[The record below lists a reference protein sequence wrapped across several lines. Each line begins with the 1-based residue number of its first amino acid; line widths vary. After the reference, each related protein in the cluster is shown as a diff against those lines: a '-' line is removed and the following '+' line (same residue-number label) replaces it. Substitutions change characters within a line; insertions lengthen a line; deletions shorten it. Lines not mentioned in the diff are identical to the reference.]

1 MKKIVLSIAILFVLS
16 YLYSCSSV
24 TTVSGTWKKPATSAK
39 KYNKIAVIGLSG
51 DIVKR
56 SAVEKAIVSKLLAS
70 GINAVAGTSI
80 LPDSFV
86 DGDHDGK
93 VDDAKKEAI
102 AAELEKQGVD
112 GALTISLVNVKESEQ
127 YVPGTSYY
135 TPYSGYY
142 GFNSYYGGAYNMVNT
157 PGYYV
162 KNTNIFLASNFYNLM
177 ANNESLIWSAQT
189 NTGNP
194 TSLSD
199 LAQSYATAL
208 VEDFL
213 SAGVVRK

>member
-1 MKKIVLSIAILFVLS
+1 MKKIALSITILFVLS

-39 KYNKIAVIGLSG
+39 RYNKIAVIGLSG

-56 SAVEKAIVSKLLAS
+56 SAVENAIVSKLKAD
-70 GINAVAGTSI
+70 GINAVAGTTI
-80 LPDSFV
+80 LPDTFV
-86 DGDHDGK
+86 DNNDDGK

-127 YVPGTSYY
+127 YVPGSSFY

-142 GFNSYYGGAYNMVNT
+142 GFNNYYGGAYNMVNT

-162 KNTNIFLASNFYNLM
+162 KNTNIFLASNFYDLT
-177 ANNESLIWSAQT
+177 NNDALIWSAQT

-194 TSLSD
+194 TSIND
-199 LAQSYATAL
+199 LAQSYSTAL